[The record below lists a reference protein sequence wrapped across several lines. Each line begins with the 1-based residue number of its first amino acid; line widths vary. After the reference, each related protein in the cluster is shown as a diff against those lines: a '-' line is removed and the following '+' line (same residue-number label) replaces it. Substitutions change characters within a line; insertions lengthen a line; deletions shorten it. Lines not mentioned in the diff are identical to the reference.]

1 MIRNLRESV
10 PKATGKYFL
19 NILKE
24 GTRFYLL
31 KELTSD
37 ILSYDSYLEEDPEIL
52 EKRNFYIN
60 LMKILKNCDKMLLYD
75 EE

>member
-19 NILKE
+19 NILKNE
-24 GTRFYLL
+24 TRFYLL

-37 ILSYDSYLEEDPEIL
+37 ILSYEGYLEEDPEVM
-52 EKRNFYIN
+52 EKRNYYIN
-60 LMKILKNCDKMLLYD
+60 LMKTIKNCDKMLLY
-75 EE
+75 EEE